1 MQQKIKIKN
10 KKWWISNMD
19 KMMRREINE
28 KGVVLMIDIEKA
40 HRAREEEQD
49 KGRKEGRNEWKILQ
63 WRMGE
68 RSWNE
73 EKEGQSK

>member
-1 MQQKIKIKN
+1 
-10 KKWWISNMD
+10 MD

-63 WRMGE
+63 
-68 RSWNE
+68 
-73 EKEGQSK
+73 